1 LLKINKIKNLNLP
14 PDRINTAEKLFMTG
28 KKDTDLRWVILAG
41 WVKTTQPLDAAD
53 HSHSVLIIAG
63 FYLIAD

>member
-1 LLKINKIKNLNLP
+1 M
-14 PDRINTAEKLFMTG
+14 AG

-53 HSHSVLIIAG
+53 RSPILSIIAG